1 MTQTGNIGKL
11 TPEIIDKIFKDAN
24 KNAYDKKVSKDISI
38 HHLNQCKARMGKLK
52 RKWTGDAL
60 REVVIM
66 ECMAI
71 VDQKINKIKNG

>member
-1 MTQTGNIGKL
+1 MTPG
-11 TPEIIDKIFKDAN
+11 EILDKVIDDAN
-24 KNAYDKKVSKDISI
+24 KSILFKKISQNHSI

-52 RKWTGDAL
+52 KKWTGDAL